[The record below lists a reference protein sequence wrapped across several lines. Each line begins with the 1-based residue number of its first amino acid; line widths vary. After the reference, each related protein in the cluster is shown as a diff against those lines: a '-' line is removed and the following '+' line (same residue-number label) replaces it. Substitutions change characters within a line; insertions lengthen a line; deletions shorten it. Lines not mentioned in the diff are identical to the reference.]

1 MAVPLLTPNSRRE
14 CFLKFESL
22 RKVVSIWR
30 EWSENHQSTSSP
42 KEQIRNA
49 TAVLQTFRM
58 GRALRLQFYSKLA
71 LDGTSPWRRSVLAR
85 YSCRRPNYFLH
96 SRSVSTSPVAARDF
110 VMATAKRGRLKNPT
124 FFKRWKRSHFKI
136 RRSHDWTISESHWV
150 LAHLPKELIHLG
162 GAWTRTDDGRPVHV
176 NFLLWNFIIT

>member
-1 MAVPLLTPNSRRE
+1 MLRFSFIMAVPLLTPNSRPE

-58 GRALRLQFYSKLA
+58 GRALRLQFYSIFA
-71 LDGTSPWRRSVLAR
+71 LDGTSPRRWSVFTR
-85 YSCRRPNYFLH
+85 YSCRRPNCFSH
-96 SRSVSTSPVAARDF
+96 WQSVSTSPVVSRDF
-110 VMATAKRGRLKNPT
+110 VMATAERGRLKNPT
-124 FFKRWKRSHFKI
+124 FFKR
-136 RRSHDWTISESHWV
+136 
-150 LAHLPKELIHLG
+150 
-162 GAWTRTDDGRPVHV
+162 
-176 NFLLWNFIIT
+176 